1 MWQICG
7 QLLTNF
13 YCLLNTVPSVSILDS
28 TGVSQQLCKLSLSAI
43 SGFIHCTTS
52 IGKMQKAYRKESGQQ
67 QGLTPGRLSVS
78 VILLPSMHIRKKYFW
93 FLYFPVN
100 ANTEIFTKLFGFG
113 FCILFFCL
121 FWVWFLY
128 IMLSRKSYLQS
139 ITFTMLN
146 LLKAREMYL

>member
-7 QLLTNF
+7 QLVITS
-13 YCLLNTVPSVSILDS
+13 YCPLNTMPRVSIFNS

-43 SGFIHCTTS
+43 SWFIHCTTS
-52 IGKMQKAYRKESGQQ
+52 VGKMQKAYRKEPGQQ
-67 QGLTPGRLSVS
+67 KGLTPGRLSVS
-78 VILLPSMHIRKKYFW
+78 VILLPSMQIRKKYFW
-93 FLYFPVN
+93 FLHFPVN

-113 FCILFFCL
+113 FCILVFCL
-121 FWVWFLY
+121 SGVWFLY

-139 ITFTMLN
+139 ITFTRLN